1 MRSDL
6 ASSLSDD
13 TIVFGGGDYPDFEMS
28 WPPMQPVKSNV
39 NHPSHYNQGDIE
51 CIDAMLASAG
61 KEAVKNFCHLS
72 IVKYLWRFEHKNG
85 FEDLEKAKWYM
96 EKLIELSKLD

>member
-1 MRSDL
+1 MGSDF
-6 ASSLSDD
+6 ASSFSDD
-13 TIVFGGGDYPDFEMS
+13 TILFPGGDYPDFDMS
-28 WPPMQPVKSNV
+28 WPPMDKVQSKV

-61 KEAVKNFCHLS
+61 TKAVKNFCHLS

-85 FEDLEKAKWYM
+85 LEDLEKAKWYM

>member
-1 MRSDL
+1 MRSDF
-6 ASSLSDD
+6 ASSLSED
-13 TIVFGGGDYPDFEMS
+13 TISFAHGDYPDFEMA
-28 WPPMQPVKSNV
+28 WPPMNDVKSNV

-61 KEAVKNFCHLS
+61 KEAVQSFCRLS
-72 IVKYLWRFEHKNG
+72 IMKYLWRFEHKNG
-85 FEDLEKAKWYM
+85 LEDLEKAKWYM

>member
-1 MRSDL
+1 MGSDFVSTMSEDKISFP
-6 ASSLSDD
+6 A
-13 TIVFGGGDYPDFEMS
+13 GDYPDFDMS

-61 KEAVKNFCHLS
+61 KEAVQSFCRLS
-72 IVKYLWRFEHKNG
+72 IMKYLWRFEHKNG
-85 FEDLEKAKWYM
+85 LEDLEKAKWYM
-96 EKLIELSKLD
+96 EKLIDLSKLD